1 MILLHVLA
9 LPFFGYARRAE
20 SNTQMLFTYI
30 YIYMYFVYTYIY
42 IYIYVYVSICYI
54 NSDLTPRKIP
64 RRAKSNTQNGRNIS
78 L

>member
-30 YIYMYFVYTYIY
+30 YICILFIHIY
-42 IYIYVYVSICYI
+42 IYIYMYMYLYVI
-54 NSDLTPRKIP
+54 
-64 RRAKSNTQNGRNIS
+64 
-78 L
+78 